1 MGHPPRQHPCR
12 RHPTC
17 ALTATLVHS
26 HAEKHPESRIVPGQP
41 RILDTCHAG
50 RRLHGQ
56 PGVSAA
62 GVPVRPP
69 MGRSPLQAVCRWWPR
84 DAAEAV
90 RLGITT
96 VVALYLAMLFELQ
109 QPEWAGWT
117 VLSVSLATR
126 ASSLQKASWRWLG
139 SIVGAVASLVLV
151 DWFAQDTLAF
161 DIALA
166 LWLGGSTL
174 FCTVLRGQDSY
185 GFSLMGFTVPIIVL
199 ANVSQ
204 PLAAFR
210 TAVDRWITLLLGIVC
225 AFASAALVAPGV
237 PAVRGAV
244 AGHMDAAAAAC
255 AAWLRAGQRHGDWR
269 DPPVQAVLAL
279 DGAVTDAFT
288 EQPSL
293 RSGGAMLRDAAPA
306 LLAVLAAGLLRAR
319 LPPDDAQWA
328 DALLRPAVPGERWRL
343 RRAAAVARMVR
354 HGRRLSA
361 RRTRAAALAFDR
373 DWVLGGNNALRT
385 VLAVSLVNAFWF
397 ASGWS
402 SGGGAVTWVSLG
414 CILLANR
421 ENSAKAAS
429 NFLLGAALAEL
440 LGTVLHYTVLTSTG
454 DFRLLAAVA
463 LPLAMLAAIGRADS
477 RVAVGGGFGLV
488 VFTALEPLNVMEYDL
503 GASLNGIAAT
513 MLGLVAAVLSFAAL
527 PPPATAETRR
537 RRAHTRIAAAVRAVS
552 LRPAALL
559 PRPDRWMAPTFER
572 AALLVLAL
580 RREDDRVG
588 RAAGCAVVAGT
599 VPGALAALAEA
610 PGVPDGQRRRLRA
623 LAAVLPDG
631 APPGFPGLRA
641 A

>member
-1 MGHPPRQHPCR
+1 M
-12 RHPTC
+12 
-17 ALTATLVHS
+17 
-26 HAEKHPESRIVPGQP
+26 
-41 RILDTCHAG
+41 
-50 RRLHGQ
+50 
-56 PGVSAA
+56 
-62 GVPVRPP
+62 
-69 MGRSPLQAVCRWWPR
+69 
-84 DAAEAV
+84 
-90 RLGITT
+90 
-96 VVALYLAMLFELQ
+96 
-109 QPEWAGWT
+109 
-117 VLSVSLATR
+117 
-126 ASSLQKASWRWLG
+126 
-139 SIVGAVASLVLV
+139 
-151 DWFAQDTLAF
+151 
-161 DIALA
+161 
-166 LWLGGSTL
+166 
-174 FCTVLRGQDSY
+174 
-185 GFSLMGFTVPIIVL
+185 
-199 ANVSQ
+199 
-204 PLAAFR
+204 
-210 TAVDRWITLLLGIVC
+210 
-225 AFASAALVAPGV
+225 
-237 PAVRGAV
+237 
-244 AGHMDAAAAAC
+244 
-255 AAWLRAGQRHGDWR
+255 
-269 DPPVQAVLAL
+269 
-279 DGAVTDAFT
+279 
-288 EQPSL
+288 
-293 RSGGAMLRDAAPA
+293 
-306 LLAVLAAGLLRAR
+306 
-319 LPPDDAQWA
+319 
-328 DALLRPAVPGERWRL
+328 
-343 RRAAAVARMVR
+343 
-354 HGRRLSA
+354 
-361 RRTRAAALAFDR
+361 
-373 DWVLGGNNALRT
+373 GGNNALRT

-537 RRAHTRIAAAVRAVS
+537 RRARTRIAVAVRAVS

-559 PRPDRWMAPTFER
+559 PRPDRWMAPMFER
-572 AALLVLAL
+572 AALLAADGPDAVGDAYALMLAGLLVLAL
-580 RREDDRVG
+580 RREDDRLG